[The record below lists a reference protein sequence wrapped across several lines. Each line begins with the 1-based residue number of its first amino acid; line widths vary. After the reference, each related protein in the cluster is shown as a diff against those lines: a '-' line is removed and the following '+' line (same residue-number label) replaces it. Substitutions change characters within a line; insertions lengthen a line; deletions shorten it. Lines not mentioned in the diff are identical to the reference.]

1 MNPVFWILVVVVA
14 IILWFLLAFIF
25 YPFGRLIYR
34 IISDAVLELNREDE
48 GKEGNKK

>member
-25 YPFGRLIYR
+25 YPFYR
-34 IISDAVLELNREDE
+34 IISDAVSELNREEE